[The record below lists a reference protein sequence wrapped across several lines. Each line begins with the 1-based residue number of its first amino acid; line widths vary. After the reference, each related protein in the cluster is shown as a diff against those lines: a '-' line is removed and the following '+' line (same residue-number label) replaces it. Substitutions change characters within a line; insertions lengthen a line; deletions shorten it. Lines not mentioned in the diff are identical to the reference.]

1 MKAIKKMLLILL
13 IATTLW
19 AMFNISIHSN
29 SQNLEFIIKS
39 VKADNDIVT
48 KVLELD
54 KANDV
59 YNWAL
64 TAFETEN
71 YEQITIDSSIEKTTL
86 ADLML
91 NKRRFDLILN
101 ENKHAEYLL
110 TIIVEENLSYIISDF
125 SLRIE

>member
-1 MKAIKKMLLILL
+1 M
-13 IATTLW
+13 
-19 AMFNISIHSN
+19 
-29 SQNLEFIIKS
+29 
-39 VKADNDIVT
+39 
-48 KVLELD
+48 D